1 MNKLYAVVFL
11 LILIPTIMFCQEIS
25 NSDNSSDNTEIGFR
39 MPEIKTEHPRRKP
52 RNKNTAEYAAYSA
65 YKCTAGGI
73 ALMAL
78 SSIPM
83 SGMIAVAG
91 YCGASN
97 FWLPM
102 LWTTPLFNITAVM
115 AMSGGLSLYIGLVK
129 AAAAKHYTTDKY
141 QFESGKAMRMVGA
154 VILGTSAVPL
164 FCAMQ
169 NVLEVCGVPV
179 ILGCHDYLID
189 IIWSVFN
196 FMIMAVHIAVGAPLL
211 SVGCYKVV
219 KFLDKYTP
227 EVSMTTDAV
236 SVGLRMR
243 I

>member
-1 MNKLYAVVFL
+1 MKRYVVIFLFL
-11 LILIPTIMFCQEIS
+11 LMPTVIFCREIS
-25 NSDNSSDNTEIGFR
+25 NIDNTSDNAETGFR
-39 MPEIKTEHPRRKP
+39 MPELETEYPRRKSK
-52 RNKNTAEYAAYSA
+52 NKNTAEYAAHSA
-65 YKCTAGGI
+65 YKCKAGGI
-73 ALMAL
+73 VLMAL
-78 SSIPM
+78 SSIPL

-115 AMSGGLSLYIGLVK
+115 AMSGGLSFYIGLVK
-129 AAAAKHYTTDKY
+129 ALAAKNYSPNSY
-141 QFESGKAMRMVGA
+141 NLEVGKAMRIAGA

-164 FCAMQ
+164 FCGLQ
-169 NVLEVCGVPV
+169 NILEISGVPV
-179 ILGCHDYLID
+179 ILGCQDDLID

-227 EVSMTTDAV
+227 ELSMSNDTV